1 MKLSTPL
8 LFHKIEV
15 YVALIHIFRIL
26 ALGLVI
32 TFQETLHRRTKI
44 QLASVDGQL
53 RSKVCDKTP
62 ECYLRK

>member
-26 ALGLVI
+26 SLGLVI

-53 RSKVCDKTP
+53 RYPKSVTKPLSAT
-62 ECYLRK
+62 